1 MGCLP
6 PIQRRPT
13 RTRNDVTDV
22 SSDADTYD
30 RDPQLRNHYQ
40 IVQQP
45 SRPDIDIPIDREAA
59 QWRGTELLLNQSPGL
74 GEHNEHVVRE
84 LLGRSEEDY
93 VQLIL
98 DGVLG

>member
-1 MGCLP
+1 M
-6 PIQRRPT
+6 
-13 RTRNDVTDV
+13 
-22 SSDADTYD
+22 
-30 RDPQLRNHYQ
+30 
-40 IVQQP
+40 QQP